1 VTREEMAAVMQ
12 NYTRVTGFSL
22 PITRSQFSFTD
33 HESMG
38 SEAKAAVIAMQKAGV
53 MMGER
58 DGSFQPKGNITRAQ
72 AAVILE
78 RYIKLSI
85 DPKTAEGW
93 AKNDSGQ
100 YLYYKNGLA
109 VTGSQIIDG
118 VTCYFSTD
126 GIMQE
131 I

>member
-1 VTREEMAAVMQ
+1 
-12 NYTRVTGFSL
+12 
-22 PITRSQFSFTD
+22 
-33 HESMG
+33 
-38 SEAKAAVIAMQKAGV
+38 

-78 RYIKLSI
+78 RYIKLVI

-109 VTGSQIIDG
+109 VTGTEIING
-118 VTCYFSTD
+118 VTYYFSAA
-126 GIMQE
+126 GIMQWE
-131 I
+131 KYLKEPQE